1 MVYLN
6 PLKSGT
12 AAMLALT
19 ITSIGVVPIVTTTP
33 AFAQSRFPQREQV
46 EQRTSLVLPSGT
58 TIPVKYKKDK
68 VVLTPDETVP
78 LTLTVARNITGSDGK
93 TVIPEGSEIIGELRP
108 VSGGTQFVAKELTV
122 YMRRQEKQSKPF
134 PINGTSYVVTRMEE
148 VKQGTSAN
156 SIIKGAAIGGAAA
169 AVISAITGDR
179 AIATEE
185 LLGGA
190 GLGALGGLLLGNKKQ
205 ANLRVVYPDQD
216 LTVRLN
222 SQFAYR

>member
-12 AAMLALT
+12 ASLLALT
-19 ITSIGVVPIVTTTP
+19 VTSTAIVPMLTTAP
-33 AFAQSRFPQREQV
+33 VFAQNRFPEREQREQ
-46 EQRTSLVLPSGT
+46 RTALVLPAGT
-58 TIPVKYKKDK
+58 TIPVNYKKDK
-68 VVLTPDETVP
+68 VILTPDETVP
-78 LTLTVARNITGSDGK
+78 LTLKVAKNITGSDGK
-93 TVIPEGSEIIGELRP
+93 TVIPQDSEIIGELRP

-148 VKQGTSAN
+148 VKQGTSTT
-156 SIIKGAAIGGAAA
+156 SILKGAAIGGAAA

-205 ANLRVVYPDQD
+205 ANLRVVYPQQD

>member
-12 AAMLALT
+12 AAILALT
-19 ITSIGVVPIVTTTP
+19 ITSGGVVPIVTTAP
-33 AFAQSRFPQREQV
+33 AVAQSRFPQRSQV
-46 EQRTSLVLPSGT
+46 EQRTNLVLPAGT
-58 TIPVKYKKDK
+58 TIPVNYNKDK

-78 LTLTVARNITGSDGK
+78 LTLKVAKNITGSDGK
-93 TVIPEGSEIIGELRP
+93 TVIPEGSEISGELRP

-122 YMRRQEKQSKPF
+122 YMRRQDKQSKAF

-148 VKQGTSAN
+148 VKQGASTTS
-156 SIIKGAAIGGAAA
+156 ILKGAAIGGAAA
-169 AVISAITGDR
+169 SVIAAITGDR

-185 LLGGA
+185 VLGGA
-190 GLGALGGLLLGNKKQ
+190 GLGAIGGLLLGKKQ
-205 ANLRVVYPDQD
+205 ANLRVVYPQQD